1 MFHLFSAVNNK
12 ESSIDCES
20 FEAEEF
26 CSGLK
31 GLVRNSKNDIST
43 KKQIHKRRKKMIE
56 DQENLEGEEEE
67 KKAPAVDMGITLIS
81 CADCERPLLN
91 MLKVRD
97 SDEVSK
103 VKVICVNKHCTP
115 DKQRGE
121 SWVHTLTGQY
131 FHSTIKERDIVK
143 SMTEEDGVMTI
154 KMGKTRGGRR

>member
-1 MFHLFSAVNNK
+1 
-12 ESSIDCES
+12 
-20 FEAEEF
+20 
-26 CSGLK
+26 
-31 GLVRNSKNDIST
+31 
-43 KKQIHKRRKKMIE
+43 MIE

-115 DKQRGE
+115 DKQPGE
-121 SWVHTLTGQY
+121 SWVHTWTGQY